1 MNVYENCPSFENER
15 YLVRFLKESDS
26 DDLFEIYSDKNALP
40 FFNSDNCDG
49 DNFYYPTK
57 ERMNEAVKF
66 WLEAYTKGWFVRFT
80 VVDKSTQKAVGTIE
94 MFRRAASDS
103 FDKCGVLR
111 LDVRSDCEREDVLYG
126 IISVIVPPSFELFG
140 CERIITKAP
149 IYAVERIAAV
159 SKFGFEKAEQL
170 MVGTNDGYAYNGY
183 WTIDKK

>member
-1 MNVYENCPSFENER
+1 MDVYKNCPTLESDK
-15 YLVRFLKESDS
+15 YLIRFLEERDL

-57 ERMNEAVKF
+57 ERMAEAVKF
-66 WLEAYTKGWFVRFT
+66 WLDAYKNGWFVRFT

-94 MFRRAASDS
+94 MFRRAGATDT
-103 FDKCGVLR
+103 FNNCGVLR
-111 LDVRSDCEREDVLYG
+111 LDVRSDCERADVLYG

-140 CERIITKAP
+140 CDEIITKAP
-149 IYAVERIAAV
+149 NYAVERIAAV
-159 SKFGFEKAEQL
+159 EKFGFRRSENL

-183 WTIDKK
+183 WIIGR